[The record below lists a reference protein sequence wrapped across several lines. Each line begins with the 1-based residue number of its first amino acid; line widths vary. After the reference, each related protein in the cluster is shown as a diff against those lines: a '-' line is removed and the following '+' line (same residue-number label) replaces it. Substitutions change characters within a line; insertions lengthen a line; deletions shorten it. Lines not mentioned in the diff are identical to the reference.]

1 MTGPGTVRP
10 GVAAGLVGTTGQIH
24 QPVAAPQL
32 GGAGLNRAN
41 MLPLG
46 SVR

>member
-1 MTGPGTVRP
+1 MTGSGAVRP

-24 QPVAAPQL
+24 QPAAGPQL
-32 GGAGLNRAN
+32 CGAGLNRAN